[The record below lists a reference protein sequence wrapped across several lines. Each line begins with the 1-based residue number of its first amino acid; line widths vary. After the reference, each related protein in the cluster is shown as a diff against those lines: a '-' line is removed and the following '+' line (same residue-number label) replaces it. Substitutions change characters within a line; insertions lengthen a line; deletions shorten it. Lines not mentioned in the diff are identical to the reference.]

1 MLGGGGGRK
10 GNRKT
15 RHEPWFQKAYEIVG
29 KTCAHKPEDNKNPL
43 DNQVLGYKE
52 QIINVIVKIISDLFQ
67 QIELAYDIS

>member
-29 KTCAHKPEDNKNPL
+29 NTCAHKPEDNKNPL
-43 DNQVLGYKE
+43 YNQVLGYKE
-52 QIINVIVKIISDLFQ
+52 QIINVIVQIISDLFQ
-67 QIELAYDIS
+67 QSELASDIS